1 MYSQELKHRVGLG
14 TSSEH
19 VFLYVRSFLGWF
31 VDFCLGGVTVHIVAR
46 PLFPNAKQMNSERV
60 LWF

>member
-1 MYSQELKHRVGLG
+1 MGPG

-19 VFLYVRSFLGWF
+19 VFLYVRSFLDWF
-31 VDFCLGGVTVHIVAR
+31 VDFCLGVVTVHIVAR